1 MPAGGY
7 DKMLLSVKETI
18 TEKGKMMK
26 YKHIAILLAA
36 ALFLCACGGA
46 SESSAPDSSAASS
59 ESTEST
65 SQAAESSGSV
75 PQDGTEETDDVP
87 IVDETVAEAGIDAF
101 ITLGDYVGIEIPRS
115 EPEPVTDD
123 QVNAEV
129 ANYLSYMPVSMPAE
143 TEIQYGMTANID
155 YAGTVDGVAFD
166 GGTDQGFDLI
176 IGSGS
181 FVDDFEDQ
189 LIGHKAGETV
199 VVTVTFPENYYE
211 HLAGKD
217 AEFTVTI
224 NEVKA
229 PLEEAT
235 DEWVAA
241 NTSYGTVAEFRE
253 EIRSSLEKDA
263 ATSSMAEMRSA
274 AWNAVLALA
283 EYKQYPKDRIE
294 AFTAFVRENLAKT
307 AAQYGM
313 NTEEFMTYA
322 NLTEAD
328 IEADARMYVG
338 TELISDAIL
347 ARENVAADGPEAEE
361 MLKTLLEGTGYT
373 TREAAVAAGVSET
386 QIDFAVKNSLAV
398 DRVIAHATLTD

>member
-75 PQDGTEETDDVP
+75 PQDSTEETDDVP

-155 YAGTVDGVAFD
+155 YAGTVDGAAFD

-199 VVTVTFPENYYE
+199 VVTVTFPEDYYE

-313 NTEEFMTYA
+313 KTEEFMTYA

-338 TELISDAIL
+338 TELISEAIL